1 MRGIDPARLIFAP
14 RMDSRLHLRRLPCAD
29 LVLDN
34 LPYGAHTTASD
45 ALWMGVPLVTCLGTA
60 FAGRVGASLLTAMG
74 CPELITHSMA
84 EYEALALALA
94 RDGERLAALRRKL
107 ADNRLT
113 APLFDAARF
122 CRHIEQAYVTM
133 MDIARA
139 GEAPRP
145 FDVPVIE

>member
-60 FAGRVGASLLTAMG
+60 FAGRVGASLLTAIG

-84 EYEALALALA
+84 EYEALALELA
-94 RDGERLAALRRKL
+94 RDGGQLAALRKKL

-122 CRHIEQAYVTM
+122 CRHIERAYMTM
-133 MDIARA
+133 MDLARA
-139 GEAPRP
+139 GVPPKA
-145 FDVPVIE
+145 FDVPVME